1 MESAADHGR
10 RPRLRDGPDPGV
22 VPTDDGRAE
31 NGGGLMD
38 RPKVEGPWETAIFL
52 VILAVTVL
60 LVVYAG
66 AMMVA
71 LLRIVWRLGN
81 P

>member
-1 MESAADHGR
+1 
-10 RPRLRDGPDPGV
+10 
-22 VPTDDGRAE
+22 
-31 NGGGLMD
+31 MD

-52 VILAVTVL
+52 IVLAAAILAVI
-60 LVVYAG
+60 YAG

-71 LLRIVWRLGN
+71 LLRIVWKLGN